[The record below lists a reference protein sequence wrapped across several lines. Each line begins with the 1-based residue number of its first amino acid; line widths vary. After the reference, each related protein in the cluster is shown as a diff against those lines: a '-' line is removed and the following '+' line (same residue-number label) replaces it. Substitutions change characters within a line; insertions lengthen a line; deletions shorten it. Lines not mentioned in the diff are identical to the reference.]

1 MAGKKG
7 TSGLIKRM
15 KSRTFYK
22 GPIFEIHRDTL
33 IEPGNV
39 KVTRDVIVHSKSVV
53 VMPVF
58 PDGRILL
65 IRQYRYAASSF
76 LWELVAG
83 RVDKG
88 EAPLPAARRELREE
102 TGYSAKRFLKLFDFF
117 PSPGMLTENMI
128 VYAAEGLQEGAAE
141 PEEDERIAPKIFT
154 LDEAEEM
161 IRSGKIRDA
170 KTIAGVLY
178 YHRFVAK

>member
-1 MAGKKG
+1 MAQKKKAK
-7 TSGLIKRM
+7 GLSKVI

-39 KVTRDVIVHSKSVV
+39 EVTRDVILHSKSVV

-65 IRQYRYAASSF
+65 IRQFRYAANAF

-83 RVDKG
+83 RVDKD
-88 EAPLPAARRELREE
+88 EAPLAAARRELKEE
-102 TGYSAKRFLKLFDFF
+102 TGYTAQKYRKLLDFF

-128 VYAAEGLQEGAAE
+128 IYAAEGLQEGAAE
-141 PEEDERIAPKIFT
+141 PEEDERITSRIFT
-154 LDEAEEM
+154 LDEAEQF
-161 IRSGKIRDA
+161 IQSGKIRDA

-178 YHRFVAK
+178 YHRFIAK